1 MDIEALLDGTP
12 YLMEEDSET
21 TKRFELLVQRS
32 ARARTTAVQASERIA
47 REAADVLGPYIAA
60 ARTELVAESNVMEG
74 MNWTATEARE
84 VVQKYREL
92 LDGPT
97 RTLTES
103 VRQDPRVYQVL
114 GLYAAHE
121 IADTWASSDHP
132 PGAHE
137 IRELH
142 KLILGD
148 VHGSGEYKKFS
159 NKISGT
165 EHRTAEPFDVGRL
178 ILEIADWWAD
188 STADR
193 ERSPDPILTA
203 TVVHAW
209 LAHVHPF
216 DDGNGRTARVL
227 ANLELARHDYPPLI
241 IRPESDR
248 GEYYNAL
255 AKSDEGDLLPLY
267 SLFVNA
273 IARQAKLMSRSRYVL
288 DLIEDRFLVSE
299 REQHAYWRA
308 ALKSFAEAVA
318 GECGKRGLVF
328 AQQGDL
334 GLESFSLLRDR
345 STEGNAWFAKV
356 GKRGDEPIWLLWFGF
371 ASEQMMQLTDVAER
385 PYPSVF
391 ISLRDYAAQ
400 SIHPYTP
407 MYDRNAL
414 RSPVPDELTIRPGA
428 APVHIRYGYKLQD
441 HRINYAASSL
451 VDALDAWVRA

>member
-1 MDIEALLDGTP
+1 MDIEALLQGTP
-12 YLMEEDSET
+12 YLMESDSDT
-21 TKRFELLVQRS
+21 SKRFELLARRS
-32 ARARTTAVQASERIA
+32 AQARTKAVQASERIA

-74 MNWTATEARE
+74 MIWTTTEARE

-103 VRQDPRVYQVL
+103 VRQDPRVYEVL

-121 IADTWASSDHP
+121 IADTWAASDHP
-132 PGAHE
+132 PRAHE

-148 VHGSGEYKKFS
+148 VHGSGDYKKFS

-178 ILEIADWWAD
+178 ILEIADWWAQS
-188 STADR
+188 STEP
-193 ERSPDPILTA
+193 ERSAEPILTA
-203 TVVHAW
+203 TIIHAW

-227 ANLELARHDYPPLI
+227 ANLELARHNYPPLI
-241 IRPESDR
+241 IRPDSDR

-273 IARQAKLMSRSRYVL
+273 IARQAKLMSKPRYVL
-288 DLIEDRFLVSE
+288 DLVEDRFLVSE
-299 REQHAYWRA
+299 REQHSYWRA
-308 ALKSFAEAVA
+308 ALGSFAEVA
-318 GECGKRGLVF
+318 ASECNKRGLVF
-328 AQQGDL
+328 ERQGDL
-334 GLESFSLLRDR
+334 GLQSFSLLCDR
-345 STEGNAWFAKV
+345 NSEGNAWFAKV
-356 GKRGDEPIWLLWFGF
+356 GRRHEEATWLLWFGY
-371 ASEQMMQLTDVAER
+371 ASDEMMQLAGSSQR
-385 PYPSVF
+385 PYPSIF
-391 ISLRDYAAQ
+391 ISLRDYMPQ
-400 SIHPYTP
+400 SVHPYTP
-407 MYDRNAL
+407 AYNRNAL
-414 RSPVPDELTIRPGA
+414 PTPVPDELSIRPGGT
-428 APVHIRYGYKLQD
+428 PVHIRYGYDLND
-441 HRINYAASSL
+441 HKVDYAARIL
-451 VDALDAWVRA
+451 VEALDPWVHA